1 MRKGTKAQSRSPKP
15 VERLLRT
22 IRQVRSAR
30 HSQKLEELSES
41 ELLMYMADILSDD
54 PHEPGLLRARLP
66 LILRAA
72 PTTTSTSLANCWRT
86 WAFRVSSR
94 RG

>member
-54 PHEPGLLRARLP
+54 PHERLAYCVRACR
-66 LILRAA
+66 
-72 PTTTSTSLANCWRT
+72 
-86 WAFRVSSR
+86 
-94 RG
+94 